1 MSYTVSLIKTAIKL
15 APIKPVLWLA
25 NYKLKGIVTLHALDL
40 DFDAKKVYVQAQLF
54 GETETIDVW
63 VEGFGMLYK
72 ESSYYLLIKTARS
85 NQLWLNNLLTHI
97 AGKPW
102 KIPVIPQIAA
112 YMGLVYELF
121 KHEG

>member
-72 ESSYYLLIKTARS
+72 EASYYLLIKTARS